1 MAKTKRKLV
10 SGLTLELV
18 GKWFLLTVFR
28 KSGIMVFMP
37 KRTDIKK
44 IAIIGAGPIIIG
56 QACEFDYS
64 GTQACKALRE
74 EGYEVVL
81 INSNPA
87 TIMTDPLQF
96 GTVGADRTYIE
107 PITPEYV
114 VAVLRKERP
123 DALLPTLGG
132 QTALNTALKVA
143 DTGILEELGIEM
155 IGADR
160 EVIRRAEDRE
170 LFRETMR
177 NAGIDLPK
185 SELARNR
192 DEAQIALESVGL
204 PCVIRPAFTLGGTG
218 GGIAYN
224 KEEFER
230 IVSGGLAASMVNEV
244 LIEECL
250 VGWKE
255 LEMEMMR
262 DRNDN
267 IVVVCGI
274 ENFDPMGVHTG
285 DSITVAPILTMT
297 DKEYQQMRDDS
308 LKIVRAIGIETGG
321 CNIQFAQCPK
331 TGRLVVIELN
341 PRVSRSSALA
351 SKATG
356 FPIAKI
362 ACKVAVGYTLDEIRN
377 DITQTTSACF
387 EPTVDYT
394 VIKIPRFA
402 FEKFP
407 EGNETLSV
415 QMKSVGEAMGIGR
428 TFKEALL
435 KTIRSMENRRFGLFS
450 VDDQPIPLEELYR
463 RVTIPTRDRL
473 FQVAMALKLG
483 GSVDTLYRLTGID
496 PWFLEQIAELVQAEV
511 ELENRRL
518 DELTKEDLLRLKRL
532 GFSDRRLAEI
542 LNTTEKA
549 VRAERIDYGIV
560 AARKMVDTCGG
571 EFVAV
576 TPYYYTTYGE
586 EDEPMLS

>member
-1 MAKTKRKLV
+1 
-10 SGLTLELV
+10 
-18 GKWFLLTVFR
+18 
-28 KSGIMVFMP
+28 MVAMP

-87 TIMTDPLQF
+87 TIMTDPLVF

-114 VAVLRKERP
+114 IAVLKKERP

-143 DTGILEELGIEM
+143 ETGILEELGIEM
-155 IGADR
+155 LAADKN
-160 EVIRRAEDRE
+160 VIERAENRE
-170 LFRETMR
+170 RFRETIR
-177 NAGIDLPK
+177 NIRLEVPK
-185 SELARNR
+185 SEIAHSWE
-192 DEAQIALESVGL
+192 EAQAALEKVGL

-224 KEEFER
+224 TEEFEK
-230 IVSGGLAASMVNEV
+230 IVAGGLAASMANEV

-262 DRNDN
+262 DSNDHV
-267 IVVVCGI
+267 VVVCGI

-285 DSITVAPILTMT
+285 DSIGVAPIQTLT

-308 LKIVRAIGIETGG
+308 IKIIRAIGIETGG

-331 TGRLVVIELN
+331 TGRMVVIELN

-362 ACKVAVGYTLDEIRN
+362 ACKVAVGYTLDELRN

-387 EPTVDYT
+387 EPSVDYT
-394 VIKIPRFA
+394 VIKVPRFA

-428 TFKEALL
+428 TFKEALQ
-435 KTIRSMENRRFGLFS
+435 KTIRSLENRRFGLFS
-450 VDDQPIPLEELYR
+450 MDDQPTTLDELYNK
-463 RVTIPTRDRL
+463 VGIPTRDRL
-473 FQVAMALKLG
+473 YQVAMAFKLG
-483 GSVDTLYRLTGID
+483 GDVETLFRLTGID
-496 PWFLEQIAELVQAEV
+496 PWFLEQIAELVRVEM

-549 VRAERIDYGIV
+549 VRTERLDYGIV
-560 AARKMVDTCGG
+560 AVRKMVDTCSG
-571 EFVAV
+571 EFSAV

-586 EDEPMLS
+586 TDEPMPS

>member
-1 MAKTKRKLV
+1 
-10 SGLTLELV
+10 
-18 GKWFLLTVFR
+18 
-28 KSGIMVFMP
+28 MVAMP

-87 TIMTDPLQF
+87 TIMTDPLVF

-114 VAVLRKERP
+114 IAVLKKERP

-143 DTGILEELGIEM
+143 ETGILEELGIEM
-155 IGADR
+155 LAADKN
-160 EVIRRAEDRE
+160 VIERAENRE
-170 LFRETMR
+170 RFRETIR
-177 NAGIDLPK
+177 NIGLEVPK
-185 SELARNR
+185 SEIAHSWE
-192 DEAQIALESVGL
+192 EAQAALEKVGL

-224 KEEFER
+224 TEEFEK
-230 IVSGGLAASMVNEV
+230 IVAGGLAASMANEV

-262 DRNDN
+262 DSNDHV
-267 IVVVCGI
+267 VVVCGI

-285 DSITVAPILTMT
+285 DSIGVAPIQTLT

-308 LKIVRAIGIETGG
+308 IKIIRAIGIETGG

-331 TGRLVVIELN
+331 TGRMVVIELN

-362 ACKVAVGYTLDEIRN
+362 ACKVAVGYTLDELRN

-387 EPTVDYT
+387 EPSVDYT
-394 VIKIPRFA
+394 VIKVPRFA

-428 TFKEALL
+428 TFKEALQ
-435 KTIRSMENRRFGLFS
+435 KTIRSLENRRFGLFS
-450 VDDQPIPLEELYR
+450 MDDQPTTLDELYNK
-463 RVTIPTRDRL
+463 VGIPTRDRL
-473 FQVAMALKLG
+473 YQVAMAFKLG
-483 GSVDTLYRLTGID
+483 GDVETLFRLTGID
-496 PWFLEQIAELVQAEV
+496 PWFLEQIAELVRVEM

-549 VRAERIDYGIV
+549 VRTERLDYGIV
-560 AARKMVDTCGG
+560 AVRKMVDTCSG
-571 EFVAV
+571 EFSAV

-586 EDEPMLS
+586 TDEPMPS